1 MAMKKRVLYA
11 VLVILLI
18 SLLVGCLPDMKGEK
32 TLGKCTV
39 TFDKNHNDE
48 TGYTEADPQIME
60 VICGETVEDLPAPP
74 TREAYLF
81 DHWLM
86 ETEVEF
92 TEDTIVTADI
102 TVYAE
107 WKMKQ
112 YTVCFD
118 PNGGFPEYVWC
129 LDSIYHGSAVPEPP
143 AFPITK
149 EGYELVG
156 WNTKP
161 DGSGEDYTADMT
173 VKSNI
178 TFYAQWERE
187 ACGIGRFSVSNLDPD
202 VLNGEQVFSF
212 LLIGNFIVAEQI
224 EIRISDGKSIRWK
237 GFEVSHPGISIVET
251 GVPVGDRLTNPTITL
266 TADEMIQDGTT
277 INVFSPLV
285 DTSNGQGQF
294 GDPVAGV
301 TVEVVI
307 ERLDCETKEKTTFD
321 VLQLYRPVDI
331 DLGWF

>member
-1 MAMKKRVLYA
+1 
-11 VLVILLI
+11 
-18 SLLVGCLPDMKGEK
+18 
-32 TLGKCTV
+32 
-39 TFDKNHNDE
+39 
-48 TGYTEADPQIME
+48 
-60 VICGETVEDLPAPP
+60 
-74 TREAYLF
+74 
-81 DHWLM
+81 
-86 ETEVEF
+86 
-92 TEDTIVTADI
+92 
-102 TVYAE
+102 
-107 WKMKQ
+107 
-112 YTVCFD
+112 
-118 PNGGFPEYVWC
+118 VWC

-224 EIRISDGKSIRWK
+224 EIRIEDGKSIRWK

-266 TADEMIQDGTT
+266 TADEMVPDGTT
-277 INVFSPLV
+277 VNVFSALV

-307 ERLDCETKEKTTFD
+307 ERLDCETKETTTFD
-321 VLQLYRPVDI
+321 VLQLYRPVDSN
-331 DLGWF
+331 